1 MKENTGIFWLRND
14 FRINRNNALSFAS
27 NNHYKVSAIYIF
39 KKFDFENKREA
50 QRWWLYKSL
59 SNFKKTLIKYNINLE
74 VIEADT
80 YDSGFKKILKNDN
93 FSIYWNK
100 IYEPNFLR
108 FDEKIKKKLE
118 EQNINFKVFKGNT
131 LNEADEVKKK
141 GWNTV

>member
-100 IYEPNFLR
+100 IYEPNFS
-108 FDEKIKKKLE
+108 DVMKKLKR
-118 EQNINFKVFKGNT
+118 NWKNKILILRYLKAI
-131 LNEADEVKKK
+131 L
-141 GWNTV
+141 